1 MFNAFASH
9 WKREGIMMHRVFSRI
24 AIMATITALA
34 VPIASAVDRN
44 AGTPASIPP
53 RIVADFLHAVIMAHR
68 SFYTIHIVNPLLQE
82 GIADVSENWRAKNA
96 LPLPVQFLQET
107 SAMAELTSV
116 GVQYHLISQWPI
128 NKSNAPVTEFE
139 RRGLEAVQAQPTQP
153 YSATFKGTSGQ
164 RFGTVYA
171 DLAVTRICIDCH
183 NTHSNSPR
191 SDFNVGDVMG
201 GLVISFPLP

>member
-1 MFNAFASH
+1 
-9 WKREGIMMHRVFSRI
+9 MMHRVFSRI

-44 AGTPASIPP
+44 AGAPASIPP
-53 RIVADFLHAVIMAHR
+53 RIVADFLHAVIAAHR

-82 GIADVSENWRAKNA
+82 GIVDVSENWRAKNA

-107 SAMAELTSV
+107 SEMAELVSLNIH
-116 GVQYHLISQWPI
+116 YHLISQWPI
-128 NKSNAPVTEFE
+128 NKANAPVTEFE
-139 RRGLEAVQAQPTQP
+139 RRGLEAVQAHPTQP

-171 DLAVTRICIDCH
+171 DLAVTRICIA
-183 NTHSNSPR
+183 
-191 SDFNVGDVMG
+191 V
-201 GLVISFPLP
+201 

>member
-1 MFNAFASH
+1 
-9 WKREGIMMHRVFSRI
+9 MMHRVFSRI

-44 AGTPASIPP
+44 AEAPASIPP
-53 RIVADFLHAVIMAHR
+53 RIVADFLHAVIAAHR

-82 GIADVSENWRAKNA
+82 GIVDVSENWQAKNA
-96 LPLPVQFLQET
+96 LPLPVQFLQKT
-107 SAMAELTSV
+107 SEMSELSGV
-116 GVQYHLISQWPI
+116 GVHYHLISQWPI
-128 NKSNAPVTEFE
+128 NKANAPVTEFE
-139 RRGLEAVQAQPTQP
+139 RRGLEAVQAHPTQP
-153 YSATFKGTSGQ
+153 YSSTLEGSSGR

-171 DLAVTRICIDCH
+171 DLAVTRVCIDCH
-183 NTHSNSPR
+183 NTHPNSPR